1 MSDTKPVLPM
11 MKLKAIWFAVLSITV
26 FFPGMPSRVENP
38 VKASPDK
45 FSIAVE
51 CVKRFEGWHGEKKHW
66 PYVGWGHKVLP
77 GERFT
82 NSITKAQGDS
92 ILRAD
97 LRKLCRMFSYLGR
110 DSLIV
115 SVLAYNVGCSRIKG
129 YGKIPKSRLLKKL
142 ESGDRDIYKE
152 YVSFR
157 CYKGKVVPSIERR
170 RKVEYMLLFE
180 K

>member
-1 MSDTKPVLPM
+1 MFAAFF
-11 MKLKAIWFAVLSITV
+11 AIACFGCIPLRA
-26 FFPGMPSRVENP
+26 ENP
-38 VKASPDK
+38 VKEKQDR
-45 FSIAVE
+45 FSLAVE
-51 CVKRFEGWHGEKKHW
+51 CIKRFESWHGEKRHW
-66 PYVGWGHKVLP
+66 PYVGYGHKVLP
-77 GERFT
+77 GERLT
-82 NSITKAQGDS
+82 NDITKEQGDS

-115 SVLAYNVGCSRIKG
+115 AVLGYNVGAYRLKG

-142 ESGDRDIYKE
+142 EAGDRNIYKE

-180 K
+180 E

>member
-1 MSDTKPVLPM
+1 MGIRANL
-11 MKLKAIWFAVLSITV
+11 FAAFFTIACFGSI
-26 FFPGMPSRVENP
+26 PLWAENP
-38 VKASPDK
+38 VKASPDR
-45 FSIAVE
+45 FSLAVE